1 MITEYPVCIE
11 IQLVP
16 IGQPRVQI
24 HLGQHCQQLQLTQS
38 QKFTFDFATS
48 RPQRIEI
55 QHYQKCSYDKDT
67 AVIID
72 SISFFGIQDPKFVWL
87 GQYKPDYPEP
97 WASEQ
102 KAAGVSL
109 SPVLSNVTHLGWN
122 GTWTL
127 DFEVP
132 VFTWIHRVQNL
143 GWIYN

>member
-1 MITEYPVCIE
+1 MTTEYSVQIE
-11 IQLVP
+11 LQLSV
-16 IGQPRVQI
+16 IGQPWVQI
-24 HLGQHCQQLQLTQS
+24 QVGPFCRQLQLTKT
-38 QKFTFDFATS
+38 QKLMFEFSASGTS
-48 RPQRIEI
+48 CIEI
-55 QHYQKCSYDKDT
+55 QHYQKCATDKDT

-87 GQYKPDYPEP
+87 GQYKPEYPEP

-109 SPVLSNVTHLGWN
+109 GPVLSNVTHLGWN

-127 DFEVP
+127 EFEVP
-132 VFTWIHRVQNL
+132 VFTWIHQVQNL